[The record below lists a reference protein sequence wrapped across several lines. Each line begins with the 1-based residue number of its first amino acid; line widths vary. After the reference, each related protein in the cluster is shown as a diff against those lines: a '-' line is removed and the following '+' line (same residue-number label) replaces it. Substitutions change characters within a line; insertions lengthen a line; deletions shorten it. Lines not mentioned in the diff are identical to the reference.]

1 MMEKLA
7 LAGEGGGCT
16 PFTLVTLTY
25 KVAVNALAARADTL
39 THHISSLP
47 LYVPYSVDI
56 PIAFIQYWRPM
67 GRPAGIRTGWCR
79 GVALQLPGWLTTVA
93 SSQFI
98 YPFVQSREN
107 SLFLNTCRT
116 EPEFVKTVRSL
127 GFDSKESGQPIV
139 CSLADRYD
147 NPICRTGPLDYIC
160 WRNRFLGIGS

>member
-56 PIAFIQYWRPM
+56 PIAFIQY
-67 GRPAGIRTGWCR
+67 
-79 GVALQLPGWLTTVA
+79 
-93 SSQFI
+93 
-98 YPFVQSREN
+98 
-107 SLFLNTCRT
+107 
-116 EPEFVKTVRSL
+116 
-127 GFDSKESGQPIV
+127 
-139 CSLADRYD
+139 
-147 NPICRTGPLDYIC
+147 
-160 WRNRFLGIGS
+160 